1 MRTGS
6 RHRGSALS
14 FFLTQQ
20 AAVPAPGLIFYLTLL
35 LQETALGSC
44 ESRPIPLLT
53 AKSILYFL
61 FHPRQV
67 SAVAVVLNPAQK
79 LAQTALNWI
88 WWLLRHSFCLFVR
101 ADPAS
106 FALQFPSLLFS
117 QSHHQQFPS
126 PCLSSLAFFY
136 PSLGQGPMKQ
146 IKFFN
151 KIVGLGCKPSAFG
164 TLTVLF
170 LFF

>member
-14 FFLTQQ
+14 FFLPQQ
-20 AAVPAPGLIFYLTLL
+20 ATVPAPGLIFYLTLQR
-35 LQETALGSC
+35 QETALGSC
-44 ESRPIPLLT
+44 ESRPNPLLS

-61 FHPRQV
+61 FHPHQV
-67 SAVAVVLNPAQK
+67 SAEAVVLNPAQK

-106 FALQFPSLLFS
+106 FAPLFPSLLFS
-117 QSHHQQFPS
+117 QSHQQQFPS
-126 PCLSSLAFFY
+126 PCFPVWHFF
-136 PSLGQGPMKQ
+136 
-146 IKFFN
+146 
-151 KIVGLGCKPSAFG
+151 
-164 TLTVLF
+164 TLPWAKAP
-170 LFF
+170 